1 MHRELSSMHS
11 QDKKETS
18 VELSQNKRKFHV
30 KQKNKK
36 QQYNYL
42 IMNNKLLLDNLR
54 SIPDW
59 PIKGVNFRD
68 CYHPI

>member
-30 KQKNKK
+30 KQKDKK
-36 QQYNYL
+36 
-42 IMNNKLLLDNLR
+42 
-54 SIPDW
+54 
-59 PIKGVNFRD
+59 
-68 CYHPI
+68 

>member
-18 VELSQNKRKFHV
+18 VELSQGKRKFHV

-36 QQYNYL
+36 
-42 IMNNKLLLDNLR
+42 
-54 SIPDW
+54 
-59 PIKGVNFRD
+59 
-68 CYHPI
+68 